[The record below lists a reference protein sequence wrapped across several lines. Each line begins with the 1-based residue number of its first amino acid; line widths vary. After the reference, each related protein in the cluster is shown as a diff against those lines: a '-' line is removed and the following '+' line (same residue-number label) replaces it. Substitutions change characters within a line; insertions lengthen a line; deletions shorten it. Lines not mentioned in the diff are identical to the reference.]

1 MTKEERD
8 SLFIQLLVAT
18 QGAHHGTRPNYME
31 EHDSLPGWSQLWR
44 YEDNLNEE
52 QAQDILLT
60 FSQGQVDRLP
70 DPREFLL
77 LWGDDIH
84 VYALYN
90 MNNRDYYMIRTMGV
104 RYHQWLLRNYRE
116 RTPAETCA
124 AHTVQRIYGVR
135 RDIKPVAT
143 LKRILYPNVQHD
155 TVYCKETT

>member
-31 EHDSLPGWSQLWR
+31 DHNSLPGWSQLWR

-52 QAQDILLT
+52 QAQGILLT

-77 LWGDDIH
+77 VWGDDIN

-90 MNNRDYYMIRTMGV
+90 MNYNRGYYLIRTVGV
-104 RYHQWLLRNYRE
+104 KYHQWLLRNYRE
-116 RTPAETCA
+116 RTPAENA
-124 AHTVQRIYGVR
+124 AAYTIQQIYGVH
-135 RDIKPVAT
+135 RDFKSVAV
-143 LKRILYPNVQHD
+143 LQNILSA
-155 TVYCKETT
+155 